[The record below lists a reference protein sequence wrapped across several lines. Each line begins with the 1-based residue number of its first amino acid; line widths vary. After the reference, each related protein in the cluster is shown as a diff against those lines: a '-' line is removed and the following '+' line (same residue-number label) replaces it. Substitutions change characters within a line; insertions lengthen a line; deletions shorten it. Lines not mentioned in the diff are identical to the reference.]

1 MFCTIRTTHKL
12 LMCKKCVCQVI
23 NYHFCATSL
32 HAGLPPMSKVCKD
45 RSRSQMTTKFGFVG
59 SSANK
64 GCDAGKVWC
73 THLATQFRKNKS
85 STSATQAYAALA
97 AAASAAGA
105 HSVSKTSRFG
115 MAYKNTARDLK
126 KVVLQNI
133 KVTQPYMVT
142 SPVRSNKTGLVKYE
156 DHQVLLPH
164 EVTFYVVSSGRAL
177 VSDLEDMTSRM
188 DHNLVNMQKQF
199 VQTTRWTLTL
209 ASAWGFMAVGC
220 HTPRVH
226 TNKFL
231 LRCTHGT
238 SYVRRIGKGTC
249 FATSAMSICVM
260 VVVMASTL
268 WTQ

>member
-73 THLATQFRKNKS
+73 THLATQFLKNKS

-142 SPVRSNKTGLVKYE
+142 SPVRSNKTGLAKYE
-156 DHQVLLPH
+156 DHPVLLPH
-164 EVTFYVVSSGRAL
+164 EVPFYVVSSGRAL

-188 DHNLVNMQKQF
+188 DHN
-199 VQTTRWTLTL
+199 
-209 ASAWGFMAVGC
+209 
-220 HTPRVH
+220 
-226 TNKFL
+226 
-231 LRCTHGT
+231 
-238 SYVRRIGKGTC
+238 
-249 FATSAMSICVM
+249 
-260 VVVMASTL
+260 
-268 WTQ
+268 